1 MEKGG
6 FLDSLILLHIY
17 GERVAWDIPEPLKGG
32 PTNNRGNRTLGPLI
46 DPTTSA
52 GSLIVRRQH
61 TYAFSIC
68 IKEDACP
75 QLLCAYGR
83 GGTWDVGNWNYP
95 NFSHRSHVRGH
106 IMNMYIAQ
114 VSSSYFCFPPPP
126 FLPHYV
132 IYFSPKSRISEIP
145 SIFVEVIV
153 RCCLITHLL
162 LGHPPPIPPPAAHSH
177 WKMFPVLNTRKTV
190 PWCPRHC
197 IMLASSLRLQ
207 KSSWVP
213 SAARQ
218 ANYLAVCSFYHVP
231 SVFT

>member
-32 PTNNRGNRTLGPLI
+32 PTNNHGNRTLGPLI

-83 GGTWDVGNWNYP
+83 GGTWDVGNQNYP

-106 IMNMYIAQ
+106 IMHHVYRASQLI
-114 VSSSYFCFPPPP
+114 VFLLSSSP
-126 FLPHYV
+126 FSASLCN
-132 IYFSPKSRISEIP
+132 IFLSQIS
-145 SIFVEVIV
+145 
-153 RCCLITHLL
+153 
-162 LGHPPPIPPPAAHSH
+162 
-177 WKMFPVLNTRKTV
+177 N
-190 PWCPRHC
+190 
-197 IMLASSLRLQ
+197 LRD
-207 KSSWVP
+207 
-213 SAARQ
+213 
-218 ANYLAVCSFYHVP
+218 
-231 SVFT
+231 T